1 VLQAEAEEDLE
12 RRVVI
17 TGIGLCAPVD
27 FAAVVAGKSGLVTP
41 VDWAVPD
48 HVLTVGRVPG
58 DVPAAVRALP
68 GAWKPDRLDPVSHFA
83 LVAAHAARE
92 DAGITDPAML
102 AYASVVVASAM
113 GGERTH
119 FGASRQL
126 TEHQILGGRLRLSAF
141 TAPKLMPNAASA
153 NVGLMLGSHGPNVSP
168 SAACAS
174 GAYAISQAADQIR
187 LGRAEIAV
195 TGAAEA
201 PCEEIAARTFLAGE
215 ALSPSGQS
223 LPFHR
228 DRNGFVLAEGAAI
241 LVLEELEHARRR
253 GARIY
258 AELVGAGLT
267 CDAYHLVA
275 PHPDGE
281 FAAEA
286 MRRALAEAGLA
297 PNDIGYV
304 NAHATATPLG
314 DVAEC
319 RALRQVFGDRLPL
332 VSSTKGATGHL
343 LGAAGAL
350 EAAYT
355 VLAVHSGVIPPTL
368 HLDGATVDPECVE
381 GGLDFICGD
390 ARETPLNAAVSN
402 SFAFGGH
409 NASLIFARFRG

>member
-1 VLQAEAEEDLE
+1 LE

-17 TGIGLCAPVD
+17 TGIGIYAPVD
-27 FAAVVAGKSGLVTP
+27 FAALIAGKSGLVRP
-41 VDWAVPD
+41 ADWSVPD
-48 HVLTVGRVPG
+48 HTISVGRVPG
-58 DVPAAVRALP
+58 DVQAAVRALP

-92 DAGITDPAML
+92 DAGLESPEVL
-102 AYASVVVASAM
+102 ADASVVVASAM

-119 FGASRQL
+119 FGASKQL
-126 TEHQILGGRLRLSAF
+126 TEHQLSGGKLRLSAF

-153 NVGLMLGSHGPNVSP
+153 NVGLLLGSHGPNVSP
-168 SAACAS
+168 AAACAS

-187 LGRAEIAV
+187 LGRARVAV

-215 ALSPSGQS
+215 ALSPTGQS

-228 DRNGFVLAEGAAI
+228 DRNGFVLAEGSAI

-267 CDAYHLVA
+267 CDAYHVVA

-286 MRRALAEAGLA
+286 MRRALAEARLA
-297 PNDIGYV
+297 PADIGYV

-319 RALRQVFGDRLPL
+319 RALKQVFGGNLPL

-350 EAAYT
+350 EAAYAI
-355 VLAVHSGVIPPTL
+355 LALYTGQIPATL
-368 HLDGATVDPECVE
+368 DLDSDTVDPECAA
-381 GGLDFICGD
+381 GGFDFVTGP
-390 ARETPLNAAVSN
+390 AREAPVRAVMSN

-409 NASLIFARFRG
+409 NASLIFARFAG